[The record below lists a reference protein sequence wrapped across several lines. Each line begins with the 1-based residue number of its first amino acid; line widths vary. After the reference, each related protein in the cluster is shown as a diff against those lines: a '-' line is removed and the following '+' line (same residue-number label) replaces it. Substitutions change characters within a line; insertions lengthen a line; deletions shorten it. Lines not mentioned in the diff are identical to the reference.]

1 MSADSVRWEKAE
13 FDYDDGR
20 PVYELEFSANGVEY
34 DCDVHAE
41 TGKILDY
48 DAERDDDRYD
58 DDDDDDDDDRYDDDD
73 DDDDDDDWDD

>member
-1 MSADSVRWEKAE
+1 MSASSVRWEKAE

-41 TGKILDY
+41 TGKVLDY

-58 DDDDDDDDDRYDDDD
+58 DDHRWDDDDHR
-73 DDDDDDDWDD
+73 WDD